1 MAGASGKNEEG
12 TNFMKLEQVA
22 NPNRLDRRM
31 IAAVVAIT
39 GAAALLFGIAAENAN
54 AAAGKDV
61 RVMTRNVYLG
71 ADLGPGLN
79 SGSLAELTAGAG
91 VILRSVDATDFR
103 DRAKQLA
110 KEIRSQNPDLV
121 GLQEVAL
128 WRTKTPPVVYIPGL
142 NTPASTTVR
151 YDFLAL
157 LLGALNKGKAKTQRY
172 SAAVIKNEF
181 DFETPTDVDDDTG
194 TCVNF
199 NYAGGTNNGCGS
211 FPGADL
217 TGRLTMRDVILVKA
231 GVKVSQKASGTFG
244 DRNGDGDAADVG
256 DVPENLYTPQIA
268 GAVNLPVTRGWT
280 ALSAQ
285 VRGSAKF
292 RFVNTHLEAFGDPT
306 EAKCLQAQE
315 LYDRVISQTSLPVLA
330 VGDFNSDDDTV
341 DGDNSTP
348 GVLDGTGWDRC
359 AYLSLVSDGMRSLT
373 SVNAVQNV
381 GGGSCCLSADLLD
394 KKTGYAS
401 DFDHHIDHV
410 LTNSSKFSRVGPT
423 KITGNKP
430 FRTTGPG
437 PYWGSD
443 HAGVFQTVKLK

>member
-1 MAGASGKNEEG
+1 
-12 TNFMKLEQVA
+12 MKSESTIDRL
-22 NPNRLDRRM
+22 NRRLV
-31 IAAVVAIT
+31 IAAVAATGAVAI
-39 GAAALLFGIAAENAN
+39 LFGAVAENAN

-61 RVMTRNVYLG
+61 RVMTRNLYLG

-79 SGSLAELTAGAG
+79 SGSLAELTSGAG
-91 VILRSVDATDFR
+91 VILRSVDTTKFN

-110 KEIRSQNPDLV
+110 KEIRSTNPDIV

-128 WRTKTPPVVYIPGL
+128 WRTKTPPTVYIPGL
-142 NTPASTTVR
+142 NSPVASTVR

-157 LLGALNKGKAKTQRY
+157 LLAALNKGKPKSQRY
-172 SAAVIKNEF
+172 STAVTKNQF

-194 TCVNF
+194 TCTNF
-199 NYAGGTNNGCGS
+199 EYLGTPNAGCGA

-217 TGRLTMRDVILVKA
+217 TGRLTMRDVIIVKA
-231 GVKVSQKASGTFG
+231 GVKVSAKASGTFG
-244 DRNGDGDAADVG
+244 DRNGDGDAGDVG
-256 DVPENLYTPQIA
+256 DVAANLYTPLLA
-268 GAVNLPVTRGWT
+268 GGVAVPVTRGWT
-280 ALSAQ
+280 AMNAT
-285 VRGSAKF
+285 VRGSKPF

-315 LYDRVISQTSLPVLA
+315 LYERVISQTTLPVVA

-341 DGDNSTP
+341 DGDPATV
-348 GVLDGTGWDRC
+348 GVLDGPRDGWDRC
-359 AYLSLVSDGMRSLT
+359 AYVSLLDEGMRSLT

-394 KKTGYAS
+394 KKVGYAS

-410 LTNSSKFSRVGPT
+410 LTNSTRISRVGPT
-423 KITGNKP
+423 KITGNRP
-430 FRTTGPG
+430 FRTTGTG

-443 HAGVFQTVKLK
+443 HAGVFQTIKVK

>member
-1 MAGASGKNEEG
+1 MAGASEKNEEG
-12 TNFMKLEQVA
+12 ANFMKLEQVT
-22 NPNRLDRRM
+22 NPNRLDRRV

-61 RVMTRNVYLG
+61 RVMSRNVYLG

-79 SGSLAELTAGAG
+79 AGDFAELTSGAG
-91 VILRSVDATDFR
+91 EILRSVDATDFR

-110 KEIRSQNPDLV
+110 KEIRANNPDLV

-142 NTPASTTVR
+142 NTPIASTVR

-157 LLGALNKGKAKTQRY
+157 LLGALNKGKPKSQRY

-194 TCVNF
+194 TCTNF
-199 NYAGGTNNGCGS
+199 SYAGGSNNGCSS

-231 GVKVSQKASGTFG
+231 GVKASQKASGTFG
-244 DRNGDGDAADVG
+244 DRNGDGDAADGG
-256 DVPENLYTPQIA
+256 DVAANLFTPDVA
-268 GAVNLPVTRGWT
+268 GVPVPVTRGWT
-280 ALSAQ
+280 ALTAS
-285 VRGSAKF
+285 VRGSKPF
-292 RFVNTHLEAFGDPT
+292 RFVNTHLEAFGNPE

-315 LYDRVISQTSLPVLA
+315 LYDRVISQTALPVLA

-341 DGDNSTP
+341 DGDPSTV
-348 GVLDGTGWDRC
+348 GILDGTGWDRC
-359 AYLSLVSDGMRSLT
+359 AYLALVTDGMTSLT

-430 FRTTGPG
+430 FRTTGSG